1 MYNSFMYNKAGN
13 NTIKSGRKKWI
24 CKLCK
29 WCEMKAGKKSTQD
42 QTKVKHKIWGEWWH
56 WDKHKIP
63 DILVARWLWQR
74 SISSIFRFRRE
85 MDCCRW
91 AQNIKC
97 ERLSVGLFHWNQPID
112 GVQQL
117 PSLDGA
123 VFKIFQTTQMAL
135 VRSPLRWRRISKAN
149 GADTTNK
156 NSSSRWCQISFFFF
170 GWGEI
175 LSEFD
180 GSLARGWTGVEEWE
194 IQGKRWGQRKPKMS
208 Q

>member
-1 MYNSFMYNKAGN
+1 
-13 NTIKSGRKKWI
+13 
-24 CKLCK
+24 
-29 WCEMKAGKKSTQD
+29 MKAGKKSTQD

-91 AQNIKC
+91 SQNKKC

-156 NSSSRWCQISFFFF
+156 KFQQPMVSDFFFF
-170 GWGEI
+170 FLVGGKFCPNLTDHWHEGGQVLKNEKFKGKGEAKGNRKWV
-175 LSEFD
+175 S
-180 GSLARGWTGVEEWE
+180 SSNSSQTHTHTEW
-194 IQGKRWGQRKPKMS
+194 ITRTPTS
-208 Q
+208 FSSC